1 MRYILSIDQ
10 STQGTKAIL
19 ADDAGR
25 IAARFDVAHRQWV
38 DDNGWV
44 EHDAEEIWRNVCLA
58 VKGVIEKA
66 EIDAGQIA
74 GIGLSNQRETCMAWN
89 RTTGKPVY
97 RAIVW
102 QCGRAAEICRE
113 LSVRGLADS
122 VKEKTGMTLSPYFSA
137 AKLAW
142 ILRHVPQAATLQ
154 REGNLCCGTIDSWL
168 VWNMTGGSV
177 FATDYSNASRTQ
189 LFNIFSLQ
197 WDEEICSWF
206 RIEPE
211 SLPEVRFSDAGFG
224 QTDLCGL
231 LPKPVPIHCVLGD
244 SHAALFAQGCHQPG
258 MVKATYGT
266 GSSIMMNIGGQPRRS
281 KSVVTSLAWGIEEEV
296 SYVLEGNINYTG
308 AVMTWL
314 KDDVGLIA
322 SAKEAGTLAAQANPN
337 DKTYL
342 VPAFSGLGAPYW
354 DSEASAVFYGMTRT
368 TGRKELV
375 RAAEESIAY
384 QITDVVRAMEQ
395 DAGVAISELRAD
407 GGPTADAYLMQFQA
421 DMLDRPIA
429 VSSAQEL
436 SALGAAYCAG
446 IALGIYDKTQIFDVV
461 RRSHYLPQME
471 PGVRKE
477 KYCGWQRA
485 VLSALSRK

>member
-19 ADDAGR
+19 TDDTGR
-25 IAARFDVAHRQWV
+25 IAARFDAAHRQWI

-44 EHDAEEIWRNVCLA
+44 EHDAEEIWRNVLLVA
-58 VKGVIEKA
+58 KHVVERAG
-66 EIDAGQIA
+66 IDPGQIA
-74 GIGLSNQRETCMAWN
+74 GIGLSNQRETCMVWDKV
-89 RTTGKPVY
+89 TGKPVC

-102 QCGRAAEICRE
+102 QCGRAAEICRALLE
-113 LSVRGLADS
+113 RGLAGR
-122 VKEKTGMTLSPYFSA
+122 VKERTGMTLSPYFSA

-142 ILRHVPQAATLQ
+142 ILQNVPQAAALQ
-154 REGNLCCGTIDSWL
+154 REGRLCCGTIDSWL
-168 VWNMTGGSV
+168 VWNMTGGGV

-197 WDEEICSWF
+197 WDEELLDWF
-206 RIEPE
+206 GVACG

-224 QTDLCGL
+224 ETDLCGL
-231 LPKPVPIHCVLGD
+231 LPKPVAIHCVLGD
-244 SHAALFAQGCHQPG
+244 SHAALFAQGCSKSG

-266 GSSIMMNIGGQPRRS
+266 GSSIMMNIGSRPQRS
-281 KSVVTSLAWGIEEEV
+281 ETVVTSLAWGMDGKV

-314 KDDVGLIA
+314 KDDVGLIS
-322 SAKEAGTLAAQANPN
+322 SAKEAGTLSAQANPN
-337 DKTYL
+337 DRTYL

-354 DSEASAVFYGMTRT
+354 DSGASAVFYGMSRT

-384 QITDVVRAMEQ
+384 QITDIVCAMER
-395 DAGVAISELRAD
+395 DADVHIAQLRAD

-421 DMLDRPIA
+421 DILNRTIA

-446 IALGIYDKTQIFDVV
+446 IALGMYDSERIFDVIG
-461 RRSHYLPQME
+461 RSQYAPQME
-471 PGVRKE
+471 PDVRE
-477 KYCGWQRA
+477 RKYNGWRRA
-485 VLSALSRK
+485 VASALSGK